1 MKANTHLKILF
12 VLILCFSSFAYAEA
26 DLYNQTILGEKMPSK
41 GKTISSTALS
51 TDIEELQT
59 FNAEG
64 ETQLL
69 TKEAVYEFE
78 RQELLRQADD
88 GWSIIVAVFVLLGE
102 TVKLLMYLVE
112 MRLLLYLFV
121 DLFPEVFVKIR
132 DNLTNWY
139 IARRR

>member
-1 MKANTHLKILF
+1 MKANIHLKILLML
-12 VLILCFSSFAYAEA
+12 LICFSSFVYAEA

-41 GKTISSTALS
+41 GKAVSSTALS

-112 MRLLLYLFV
+112 MRILLYLFV
-121 DLFPEVFVKIR
+121 ELFPEVFVKIR

-139 IARRR
+139 MTGRK